1 MWIHLVKCAT
11 NDLGVDPITLSALRT
26 ITSGGVLLSIGS
38 ALLGLNGTINEIRS
52 MPYTLASEIL
62 SYTIGETT
70 FSMKQLKL

>member
-11 NDLGVDPITLSALRT
+11 NDLGVDPVTLSALRT
-26 ITSGGVLLSIGS
+26 IISGLLS
-38 ALLGLNGTINEIRS
+38 LNRTINEMGS

-62 SYTIGETT
+62 GYTIGETI